1 MTVQDEVNIQ
11 ERSINPKSNN
21 KMSVYD
27 LHQSYFRKEKLLP
40 SC

>member
-11 ERSINPKSNN
+11 ERSINQKSNN

-27 LHQSYFRKEKLLP
+27 LHGSYFRKEKLLP